1 MVHIFPFMPASLVFK
16 IVNPFSWIFNAIS
29 SDKRCLIS
37 TWRQDDCQDTRNFP
51 AYWILIGQFKFPA
64 RQPYAR
70 CILTEKE
77 LFNVHSL
84 LHLAD
89 GIKNLGPLWT
99 HSCFPTESYNG
110 NLLKIFHRTQNVA
123 LQIISA
129 LAISQSLPNLKSEL
143 IPGSVEEEF
152 LYSHESISWQ

>member
-1 MVHIFPFMPASLVFK
+1 MLYMSFFWMSTIPTLSFKVKLFLHCSEKVILFMNL
-16 IVNPFSWIFNAIS
+16 IVQKSYFFV
-29 SDKRCLIS
+29 RCFQL
-37 TWRQDDCQDTRNFP
+37 
-51 AYWILIGQFKFPA
+51 
-64 RQPYAR
+64 

-110 NLLKIFHRTQNVA
+110 NLLKIFHRTQNVE

-152 LYSHESISWQ
+152 LYSRESISWQ